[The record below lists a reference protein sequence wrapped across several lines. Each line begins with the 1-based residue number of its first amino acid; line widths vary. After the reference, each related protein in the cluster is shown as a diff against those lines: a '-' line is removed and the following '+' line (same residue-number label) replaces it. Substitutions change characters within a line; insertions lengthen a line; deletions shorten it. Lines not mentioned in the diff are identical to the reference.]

1 MCGCTCLAALVVG
14 TRRPEQRRCLIQQS
28 AHLDASKKT
37 KNEKPNV
44 PNEAPRKVAGHV
56 VGTGK

>member
-28 AHLDASKKT
+28 AHLDASKKSKT
-37 KNEKPNV
+37 TKPKKKNEKNKY
-44 PNEAPRKVAGHV
+44 RK
-56 VGTGK
+56 